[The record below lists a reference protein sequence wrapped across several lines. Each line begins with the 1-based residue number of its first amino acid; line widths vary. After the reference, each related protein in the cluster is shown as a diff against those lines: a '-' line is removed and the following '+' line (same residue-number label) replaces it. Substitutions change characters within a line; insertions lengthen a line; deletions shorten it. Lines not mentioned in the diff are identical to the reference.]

1 MRQRRKSDL
10 MNHGVDNTLRKDNR
24 KESSYSI
31 LYEYPTFVFYCMLLI
46 VPLYAIAKSAINQN
60 WFMMVVDI
68 LLLPVGF
75 VHGIFMLFG
84 FTN

>member
-10 MNHGVDNTLRKDNR
+10 MNYGVNNTSQRDNR
-24 KESSYSI
+24 KELAYSI
-31 LYEYPTFVFYCMLLI
+31 LSEYPTFVFYCMLLI
-46 VPLYAIAKSAINQN
+46 VPLYAITKSAINQN

-84 FTN
+84 FAN